1 MRGGRFVVVDWER
14 VEAREIGDGDGVD
27 EADRERVI
35 RAGRVSF
42 REALVVTAFLRFD
55 PRSEP
60 LPKIESLS
68 GSWDSVFRL
77 ESSEKVSGVVG
88 ILLFP
93 ELELLLAVTFFDVWK
108 YWFNRPLNVV
118 LLFTGTSLPSHS
130 SCLFPFC
137 VSTVIFLGSSCGVE
151 EVGMG
156 EFQIWVVADYWMGYS
171 VPNREIYILHYLWY
185 NKLISFA

>member
-35 RAGRVSF
+35 RVGRVSF

-55 PRSEP
+55 PGSAP

-68 GSWDSVFRL
+68 GSWDSGFRL

-88 ILLFP
+88 MLLFP
-93 ELELLLAVTFFDVWK
+93 ELELLLAVTFLDVWK

-118 LLFTGTSLPSHS
+118 FLFTGTSSLSHS
-130 SCLFPFC
+130 SCLFSFWL
-137 VSTVIFLGSSCGVE
+137 STVIAVE
-151 EVGMG
+151 
-156 EFQIWVVADYWMGYS
+156 Q
-171 VPNREIYILHYLWY
+171 LWW
-185 NKLISFA
+185 